1 MIELTSELCQEL
13 GLSFWQLN
21 TDDATNETYRLNR
34 DELELLRKILSAKSL
49 NLQESQLQ
57 VLADGVAIVQLSSY
71 RLIFK
76 DVGLSDTKDTIYLSK
91 ITDMINSPEEK
102 KRTWYKLKD
111 LLL

>member
-1 MIELTSELCQEL
+1 
-13 GLSFWQLN
+13 
-21 TDDATNETYRLNR
+21 
-34 DELELLRKILSAKSL
+34 
-49 NLQESQLQ
+49 
-57 VLADGVAIVQLSSY
+57 VQLSSY